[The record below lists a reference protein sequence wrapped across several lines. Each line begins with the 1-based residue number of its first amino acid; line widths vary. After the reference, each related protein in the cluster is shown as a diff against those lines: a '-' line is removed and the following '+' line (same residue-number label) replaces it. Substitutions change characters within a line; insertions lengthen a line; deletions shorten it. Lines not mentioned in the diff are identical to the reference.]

1 MGVHGA
7 TFQDDLPPQIV
18 VCSNLHSLYEV
29 EGGIDAVA
37 AEMGELTDVYGWY
50 ARAPD
55 DDPLA
60 LLTLPGA
67 RIMPR
72 GA

>member
-7 TFQDDLPPQIV
+7 VFQDDLPPQIV

-29 EGGIDAVA
+29 EGGVDAVV
-37 AEMGELTDVYGWY
+37 AEMAELTNVYGWY
-50 ARAPD
+50 APSPCE
-55 DDPLA
+55 PLG

-67 RIMPR
+67 RVMPR

>member
-7 TFQDDLPPQIV
+7 SFQDDLPPQIV
-18 VCSNLHSLYEV
+18 VCSNLQCSLYEV
-29 EGGIDAVA
+29 DGGVEAVA
-37 AEMGELTDVYGWY
+37 REMAELTDVYGWY

-55 DDPLA
+55 EEPLA

-67 RIMPR
+67 
-72 GA
+72 

>member
-29 EGGIDAVA
+29 EGGVAAVA
-37 AEMGELTDVYGWY
+37 EEMAELTNTHGWY
-50 ARAPD
+50 AKAPD

-67 RIMPR
+67 RVMPR